1 MPPCRIAVAVWL
13 FFVAGGNSIA
23 AASATVATERGLH
36 SVTYTTP
43 QGKIRVNFP
52 DDMAAGDTISGTVF
66 SEPVG
71 ANDQER
77 IANGAVLQGTVID
90 VDGQKS
96 TAATHEFKIQ
106 VPALVRP
113 YLPISFGSGGASSS
127 PPAVTTNVPLA
138 PTPAAAP
145 RPMGSGATQ
154 AVPTPAQFNW
164 PPALPQAAPAT
175 IKGAF
180 DGDASNTRLQIGSSQ
195 ASMLA
200 ESPRQTVFQLPPSS
214 TAGPTNLTLTEG
226 ATSIRGPVRSVRLQ
240 LSAPKTT
247 LQRGEST
254 QLTVQVFGLEGL
266 AHPIPLQLRTGGT
279 VTATGGNLQRFDI
292 PANDPGV
299 VANGVYQ
306 TTRTLTG
313 VSAGGFEVVAE
324 VAWAQPAAHWLVG
337 SIVHVEGEPG
347 GQPGRW
353 RVPVIFAGSKEKTGI
368 YFDGPKPPNLH
379 YCNWIE
385 IKSAEKR
392 DGIDY
397 VTDYGRTTD
406 PSKKP
411 KPPPPTPPP
420 PVPPPPPGPTG
431 AGSETKAEPPPCGGD
446 EVKVLS
452 SEERK
457 FTLLDGKQ
465 ELFTQVYT
473 DKDGAAV
480 AAGDFADYLK
490 KIAELG
496 GKVSEHLPDGEGAG
510 GAVVDFLLKYL
521 EHGSAVIDEVLK
533 GKLKLAGATKFTAVL
548 DVGLRDV
555 VATCA
560 TVEICVRGK
569 KMTEHRF
576 TQTETKRR
584 EKYVKTA
591 LKGDDEWE
599 KITDSSGHIDPAKA
613 SKWAE
618 DFFKETA
625 NVLKTGGDDLQKFK
639 DGCK

>member
-1 MPPCRIAVAVWL
+1 MPLTP
-13 FFVAGGNSIA
+13 
-23 AASATVATERGLH
+23 
-36 SVTYTTP
+36 TP
-43 QGKIRVNFP
+43 QPAPSG
-52 DDMAAGDTISGTVF
+52 DAAN
-66 SEPVG
+66 PP
-71 ANDQER
+71 
-77 IANGAVLQGTVID
+77 LQ
-90 VDGQKS
+90 
-96 TAATHEFKIQ
+96 
-106 VPALVRP
+106 
-113 YLPISFGSGGASSS
+113 
-127 PPAVTTNVPLA
+127 
-138 PTPAAAP
+138 TP
-145 RPMGSGATQ
+145 SL
-154 AVPTPAQFNW
+154 FNW

-180 DGDASNTRLQIGSSQ
+180 DGDASNTRLQIGDGQ
-195 ASMLA
+195 ATVLA
-200 ESPRQTVFQLPPSS
+200 ESPRQAVFQLPPSS
-214 TAGPTNLTLTEG
+214 TVGLTNLTLTEG
-226 ATSIRGPVRSVRLQ
+226 NTTVSGPVRSVRVQ

-247 LQRGEST
+247 LKKGEST
-254 QLTVQVFGLEGL
+254 QLTVQVLGLEGL
-266 AHPIPLQLRTGGT
+266 SHPIPLQLRTGGT
-279 VTATGGNLQRFDI
+279 VTATGGALQFFDI
-292 PANDPGV
+292 TPPDPGV
-299 VANGVYQ
+299 AANGVFR

-324 VAWAQPAAHWLVG
+324 VAWAHPAANWLVG

-353 RVPVIFAGSKEKTGI
+353 RVPVMFAGSKEKTGI

-379 YCNWIE
+379 FCNWIE

-411 KPPPPTPPP
+411 PPPPPTGAK
-420 PVPPPPPGPTG
+420 PVPPPPPPGPTG
-431 AGSETKAEPPPCGGD
+431 SGGGTKAEPPPCSGD

-452 SEERK
+452 SEEKK

-473 DKDGAAV
+473 DKDGVAV
-480 AAGDFADYLK
+480 AAGDFAEYLK

-496 GKVSEHLPDGEGAG
+496 GKASEHLPEGDGAG

-533 GKLKLAGATKFTAVL
+533 GKLKLAGATKFTAVM
-548 DVGLRDV
+548 DVGVRDI

-560 TVEICVRGK
+560 TVEICVRGTK
-569 KMTEHRF
+569 VTEHRF

-591 LKGDDEWE
+591 SKGDDEWE
-599 KITDSSGHIDPAKA
+599 KITDSSGHIDPEKA

-625 NVLKTGGDDLQKFK
+625 NVLKTGGDDLKKFK
-639 DGCK
+639 EACK